1 MAAGEGGGSAA
12 AATQLS
18 RMSRL
23 SDDAISLYFVDSRVL
38 VREGLRALAEQ
49 QPDLVVVG
57 GSSSAIIGTAYE
69 NSPDVVVVDVD
80 LPDVQGADAIA
91 LLRKQFP
98 EAALLALTLVDH
110 PLKVRQVLEAGADGY
125 MLKTVPTSEFFFGI
139 RAVARG
145 ETYLQPSLGV
155 ELARW
160 HRAPSETTVYVDQLT
175 PKELEVLRLL
185 ALGHTNSEIAQ
196 MRGVSLRTVEA
207 QRARILQKLGR
218 RTRAE
223 LVQYAHDLGILGLG
237 PE

>member
-1 MAAGEGGGSAA
+1 
-12 AATQLS
+12 
-18 RMSRL
+18 
-23 SDDAISLYFVDSRVL
+23 
-38 VREGLRALAEQ
+38 
-49 QPDLVVVG
+49 
-57 GSSSAIIGTAYE
+57 
-69 NSPDVVVVDVD
+69 
-80 LPDVQGADAIA
+80 VQGADAIA

-175 PKELEVLRLL
+175 AKELEVLRLL

>member
-1 MAAGEGGGSAA
+1 M
-12 AATQLS
+12 
-18 RMSRL
+18 
-23 SDDAISLYFVDSRVL
+23 
-38 VREGLRALAEQ
+38 
-49 QPDLVVVG
+49 
-57 GSSSAIIGTAYE
+57 
-69 NSPDVVVVDVD
+69 
-80 LPDVQGADAIA
+80 
-91 LLRKQFP
+91 
-98 EAALLALTLVDH
+98 TLVDH

-160 HRAPSETTVYVDQLT
+160 HRAPLETTVYVDQLT

-207 QRARILQKLGR
+207 QRACILQKLGR